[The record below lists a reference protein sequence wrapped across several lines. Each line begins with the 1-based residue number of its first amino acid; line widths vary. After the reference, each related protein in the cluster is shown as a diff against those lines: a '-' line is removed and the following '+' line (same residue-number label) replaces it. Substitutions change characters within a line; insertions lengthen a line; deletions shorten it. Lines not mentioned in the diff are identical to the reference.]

1 MKEEVKIEN
10 LENKKYWIWFSLIK
24 NLGARRK
31 LKLLEIYKNPEK
43 IYNLKKNELLKIE
56 GIGEK
61 IVQNILDG
69 NIKRNINKY
78 IAYMEKNDIDIIS
91 ITEEKYPEI
100 LKEIYDP
107 PISLYIKGNTEILNS
122 NSIAIVGCRDTTEYG
137 KKAAKYFSY
146 NLSKKGVN
154 IVSGLARGI
163 DSYAHIGNVCAQDEK
178 RKEED
183 KLKISIQQDNIQ
195 YGKTIAVV
203 GNGLDIV
210 YPKENK
216 YLFDKIIETGGAIIS
231 EYPLGT
237 KPDKM
242 NFPARNRIVSGMSK
256 GIIVIE
262 AKEKSG
268 TLITVDFALEQGRD
282 VYVVPG
288 NINSINSVGT
298 NDLIKQG
305 ARLVTHYK
313 DIEG

>member
-1 MKEEVKIEN
+1 
-10 LENKKYWIWFSLIK
+10 
-24 NLGARRK
+24 
-31 LKLLEIYKNPEK
+31 
-43 IYNLKKNELLKIE
+43 
-56 GIGEK
+56 
-61 IVQNILDG
+61 
-69 NIKRNINKY
+69 
-78 IAYMEKNDIDIIS
+78 MEKNDIDIIS

-107 PISLYIKGNTEILNS
+107 PISLYIKGNTEILN
-122 NSIAIVGCRDTTEYG
+122 NKSIAIVGCRDATEYG

-146 NLSKKGVN
+146 NLSREGIN

-163 DSYAHIGNVCAQDEK
+163 DSYAHIGNVCALDEIQ
-178 RKEED
+178 KEAD
-183 KLKISIQQDNIQ
+183 KLKIDIQKYNHQ

-210 YPKENK
+210 YPNENK
-216 YLFDKIIETGGAIIS
+216 YLSDKIIETGGAIIS

-242 NFPARNRIVSGMSK
+242 NFPARNRIVSGISN